1 MSRLLVI
8 EDDVDVR
15 YALVRALKTRIGSV
29 LEASTMAEASAILHE
44 TSVEIVLLDLGLP
57 DSSGITLIT
66 EILQIDPVCR
76 IVVLTGRDE
85 ARAAV
90 QALKAGAVDYLTKP
104 FERAALF
111 DSLERAFATGTIRRS
126 VQEARQKLKTKGIV
140 GKSPAWIRTLEEAKA
155 AAQYTRASVLL
166 SGQSGTGKEEVAQLI
181 HAWSPRKTGPFIAV
195 NAACLPV
202 QLLESELFG
211 HEAGAFTDARA
222 SRKGLFEMAHG
233 GTLFID
239 EIGDLQLELQPK
251 LLRVL
256 EGRTFRRIGGSQE
269 ILTDVRVISATNR
282 DLSSMVAA
290 GTFREDLFFR
300 IRVLHISLPSLSTR
314 AGDIHELACYFIAA
328 IGTELGYLNA
338 SLTPRALGAL
348 GAYPWPGNVRELRNV
363 IERALVLSEGGVI
376 DLSHLP
382 SEIWDRHAKGVAK
395 GGEQKS
401 GGAMVTKE
409 SLEDNV
415 RNHILACYEATGR
428 NITQT
433 AKILGITRVSLRRH
447 LKKYGAS
454 KTGAR
459 HLL

>member
-1 MSRLLVI
+1 MSRLLIV

-15 YALVRALKTRIGSV
+15 YALVRALTDRIGSV
-29 LEASTMAEASAILHE
+29 LEASTMTEALAILHE

-76 IVVLTGRDE
+76 IVVLTGRDD
-85 ARAAV
+85 ARVAV

-111 DSLERAFATGTIRRS
+111 DSLERAFETGTIRRS

-140 GKSPAWIRTLEEAKA
+140 GKSPAWIRALEEAKA

-166 SGQSGTGKEEVAQLI
+166 SGQSGTGKEEVAHLI
-181 HAWSPRKTGPFIAV
+181 HTWSPRKSGPFIAV

-222 SRKGLFEMAHG
+222 SRKGLFEMAHR

-300 IRVLHISLPSLSTR
+300 IRVLPISLPSLSTR
-314 AGDIHELACYFIAA
+314 AGDIRELACYFVAA
-328 IGTELGYLNA
+328 IGTELGHPNA
-338 SLTPRALGAL
+338 LLTPRVLSALEV
-348 GAYPWPGNVRELRNV
+348 YPWPGNVRELRNV
-363 IERALVLSEGGVI
+363 IERALVLSDGGDI
-376 DLSHLP
+376 DVHHLP
-382 SEIWDRHAKGVAK
+382 SEIRGRHVEGAAK
-395 GGEQKS
+395 GGEHKS
-401 GGAMVTKE
+401 GVIMRAKE
-409 SLEDNV
+409 SLGDNV

-433 AKILGITRVSLRRH
+433 AKILDITRVSLRRH
-447 LKKYGAS
+447 LKKYGAF
-454 KTGAR
+454 KTSA
-459 HLL
+459 